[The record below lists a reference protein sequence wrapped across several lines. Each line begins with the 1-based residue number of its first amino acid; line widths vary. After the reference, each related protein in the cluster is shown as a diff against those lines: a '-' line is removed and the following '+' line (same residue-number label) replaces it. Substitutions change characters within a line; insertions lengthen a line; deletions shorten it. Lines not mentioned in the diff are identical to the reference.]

1 MRKLRFDLTID
12 ASAALAPNA
21 DSFYAQAYLG
31 GSEIAD
37 NFRTLPGIKYKTK
50 IGTVTFGNQL
60 LAVSPCNFPNLNTD
74 DLSSVEIDVCALSAM
89 AQVCQFDL
97 EQSFV
102 SLQMAAGSNGDFTV
116 ANFFNFYWS
125 EMANSIN
132 GQIESLRWQGDTGL
146 APLPGPIPDP
156 LSLCDG
162 YEVALTAGLVPPV
175 TVPPTT
181 PVVNGGTGAIATFA
195 TLITKLNA
203 AFALTPANIA
213 SRTADLRFYM
223 PTQLVNLYRYGVAAG
238 NTNAYITQDLNLT
251 YLGIKIV
258 LCPGMSNDTFVITLK
273 DNLIYAFDGE
283 GDSSDLRAVNLAD
296 TVAEPVIRT
305 RANMKVGFSYVN
317 PGDIVFYS

>member
-21 DSFYAQAYLG
+21 DAFYAQAYLG

-50 IGTVTFGNQL
+50 IGTVTFGTGL
-60 LAVSPCNFPNLNTD
+60 LAASPCNFPNLNADELT
-74 DLSSVEIDVCALSAM
+74 SVEVDVCALSAM

-116 ANFFNFYWS
+116 ASFFSFYWS
-125 EMANSIN
+125 EMANAIA
-132 GQIESLRWQGDTGL
+132 GQIESLRWQGDSSL
-146 APLPGPIPDP
+146 APANP

-162 YEVALTAGLVPPV
+162 YEVALTAGLPPAIPLPGINYV
-175 TVPPTT
+175 ID
-181 PVVNGGTGAIATFA
+181 GGTGSINTFSGVGELA
-195 TLITKLNA
+195 EKLEA
-203 AFALTPANIA
+203 AFALVPATIA
-213 SRTADLRFYM
+213 SRTADLRIYM
-223 PTQLVNLYRYGVAAG
+223 PTQLVNIYRLGVASG
-238 NTNAYITQDLNLT
+238 NTNAFITQDLNLT

-258 LCPGMSNDTFVITLK
+258 LCPGMSNDRFVITLK
-273 DNLIYAFDGE
+273 DNLLYAFDGE
-283 GDSSDLRAVNLAD
+283 GDSSDLRAINLAD

-305 RANMKVGFSYVN
+305 RANMKVGFSFVN
-317 PGDIVFYS
+317 PQDIVYYN